1 MANSSSIVNLKNKV
15 IKDLITDERI
25 VTAID
30 SSEYKIAED
39 LVNTHIFDYHQNPF
53 TLDKSITFLTIQ
65 VHIPEAF
72 HYESNAIFLKPT
84 VEIWIVSH
92 YEHMRVNNIPKVK
105 CNRNDYLSILI
116 DENLNGKSYGY
127 GGLTLAINEEGTF
140 QSDYSY
146 RRMTFVTTDLNNSR
160 CEYV

>member
-15 IKDLITDERI
+15 IKDLITDKRI

>member
-1 MANSSSIVNLKNKV
+1 MRSDHSPAFITLYTASIVSSNVSKL
-15 IKDLITDERI
+15 
-25 VTAID
+25 AINPVAWQ
-30 SSEYKIAED
+30 KI
-39 LVNTHIFDYHQNPF
+39 NPF

>member
-30 SSEYKIAED
+30 SPKYKLAED
-39 LVNTHIFDYHQNPF
+39 LINTHIFDYHQNPF
-53 TLDKSITFLTIQ
+53 TLKESITFLTIQ

-72 HYESNAIFLKPT
+72 HYESNTIFLKPT

>member
-105 CNRNDYLSILI
+105 CNRNDYLYILI

>member
-25 VTAID
+25 VMAID

-160 CEYV
+160 CEDV

>member
-160 CEYV
+160 CEDV

>member
-146 RRMTFVTTDLNNSR
+146 RRMTFVTTDLNNSQ